1 MGICIYFGL
10 SNLPAETDTLSLYA
24 QCLSRTFKST
34 QSIKNYVSGIKT
46 MHYMLGYTTDKVN
59 DFLLNLSLKGIAR
72 LNPYCIR
79 QALPITPDI
88 LMQMAS
94 FMDLTDSV
102 DVVYWCL
109 FLFAFF
115 LFARKS
121 NLVPTSKSDLK
132 DKKFLLRKNVSI
144 EKDFIIVSMHWSKT
158 IQFGERILQTPLI
171 KIPDSILCPISAY
184 NAMCMKVKAKP
195 EDPLFSL
202 PKGKYITYSHFQIRL
217 RELISKLHLNPDLYC
232 SHSFRRGGST
242 SAFQAG
248 VPAELIQF
256 QGDWRSDAYK
266 KYLTFSLND
275 KISVAMKMKQHILGT
290 ESLT

>member
-1 MGICIYFGL
+1 M
-10 SNLPAETDTLSLYA
+10 PAETDILCLYA
-24 QCLSRTFKST
+24 QFLSRTFKST
-34 QSIKNYVSGIKT
+34 QSIKNYISGIKT
-46 MHYMLGYTTDKVN
+46 MHYILEYSTGKIN

-88 LMQMAS
+88 LIQMAS

-102 DVVYWCL
+102 DEVYWCL

-121 NLVPTSKSDLK
+121 NLVPTSKADLK
-132 DKKFLLRKNVSI
+132 NKKNLLRKNVTVHK
-144 EKDFIIVSMHWSKT
+144 EFILVSMNWTKT
-158 IQFGERILQTPLI
+158 IQFGERILQTPLV
-171 KIPDSILCPISAY
+171 KIPGSILCPISAY
-184 NAMCMKVKAKP
+184 NVMCMKVRAKP

-202 PKGKYITYSHFQIRL
+202 PRGKCITYSNFQKRL
-217 RELISKLHLNPDLYC
+217 RELISKLHLNPDSYS

-242 SAFQAG
+242 TSFQAG
-248 VPAELIQF
+248 VPSDLIQF

-275 KISVAMKMKQHILGT
+275 KVSVAMKMKQHIL
-290 ESLT
+290 EKQSLI